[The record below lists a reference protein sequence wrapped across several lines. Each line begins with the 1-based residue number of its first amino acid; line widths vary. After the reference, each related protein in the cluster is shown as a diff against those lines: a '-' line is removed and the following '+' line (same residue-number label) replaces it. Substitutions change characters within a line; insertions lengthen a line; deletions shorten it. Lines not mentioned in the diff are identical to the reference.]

1 MRFELT
7 SPAIAGDKLVGP
19 GIDRTDFLHGDRDFL
34 VALRDSI
41 DAELTGWDKG
51 EKVSSALLPD
61 SYRILASVNGARGL
75 VYSENERED
84 AYLRVAICPIK

>member
-19 GIDRTDFLHGDRDFL
+19 DIDRTVFLHGDRDFL
-34 VALRDSI
+34 VALRASI
-41 DAELTGWDKG
+41 DAELAGWDKG
-51 EKVSSALLPD
+51 EKIAPALLPD
-61 SYRILASVNGARGL
+61 SYRILASVDGARGL
-75 VYSENERED
+75 VSSAGERED